1 MHAFIGAGIWATLFL
16 MVGCQHPSKDVDWP
30 HYAGDA
36 LASRHSPLT
45 QIDTSNAHNLELAWV
60 YHCGDADTVNNR
72 SQIQCQPIVING
84 VLYATSPGKKAF
96 ALNAATGKQIWVFDP
111 LKEISEGEYAWAG
124 TNRGLAHWTD
134 GNQSFLFYS
143 IGSWLFC
150 LDRNTGMPVRTFGQ
164 NGKVDLKKG
173 LATTREDFFIVA
185 NTPGIVY
192 RDLIIMGSRVS
203 EGADAAPGH
212 IRAYD
217 VRTGKQRWIF
227 HTIPHPG
234 EKGYESWE
242 DPDAWKIT
250 GGANSWAGFALD
262 EQRGIVYAPTGSA
275 TFDFYGGLRKG
286 NNLYAN
292 CLLAL
297 DAASGK
303 LLWHYQLVHH
313 DVWDRDLPATPNLL
327 TLRKNG
333 KTIDAV
339 AQVTKTGHVFV
350 FDRVT
355 GQPVFPIQEAAVPGS
370 DLHGEQLSA
379 TQPLPLQPPALMRQA
394 MTEKDLSRVHPESY
408 PSLLKG
414 FQGYKSGHLFA
425 APSTQG
431 TVLFPG
437 FDGGANWGGA
447 ASDPNQGI
455 LYVNITEMPWVLTMV
470 PMADNV
476 KMKKFA
482 PGQKLYQQHCMSCHG
497 PERKGNGSS
506 IPAIDHLEKRYNAVG
521 LLKVINGGKGMMPGL
536 KHLPESDKQSVV
548 DFLLKKES
556 KKEVVDQDAG
566 ILSMPYTTTGYNK
579 LLDAQGYPAIAPPW
593 GTLQAVDLNSG
604 SVQWKVPFGEDSLLT
619 QKGIP
624 VTGLES
630 YGGSVVTDGGV
641 LMIGASKDASFR
653 VFHKRTGQLLWKYRL
668 PAAAYA
674 TPATYAVNGKQYVVI
689 AAGGG
694 KLGTVSGDA
703 YIAFTL
709 KKLKQ

>member
-1 MHAFIGAGIWATLFL
+1 LVLCA
-16 MVGCQHPSKDVDWP
+16 CQQAPLQVDWP

-36 LASRHSPLT
+36 MASRHSALT
-45 QIDTSNAHNLELAWV
+45 QIDTSNAHTLELAWV

-72 SQIQCQPIVING
+72 SQIQCQPIVIHG
-84 VLYATSPGKKAF
+84 ILYATSPGKKVF
-96 ALNAATGKQIWVFDP
+96 ALDAATGKQLWVFDP
-111 LKEISEGEYAWAG
+111 LKMISEGEYAWAG
-124 TNRGLAHWTD
+124 TNRGLAHWSD
-134 GNQSFLFYS
+134 GKSAFLFYS

-150 LDRNTGMPVRTFGQ
+150 LDRATGVPVSSFGK
-164 NGKVDLKKG
+164 NGKIDLKQG
-173 LATTREDFFIVA
+173 LTAHKQDFFIVA

-227 HTIPHPG
+227 HTIPQPG

-242 DPDAWKIT
+242 APNAWKNT

-262 EQRGIVYAPTGSA
+262 EQRGMVYAPTGSA

-297 DAASGK
+297 DAGTGK

-313 DVWDRDLPATPNLL
+313 DVWDRDLPATPNLV
-327 TLRKNG
+327 TLSIHG
-333 KTIDAV
+333 KRVDAV

-355 GQPVFPIQEAAVPGS
+355 GQPVFPIQEVAVPGS
-370 DLHGEQLSA
+370 DLPGERLSA
-379 TQPLPLQPPALMRQA
+379 TQPLPTRPPALMRQA
-394 MTEKDLSRVHPESY
+394 MTEQDLSRIHGESY
-408 PSLLKG
+408 PALLKT
-414 FQGYKSGHLFA
+414 FRGYKSGHGFA
-425 APSTQG
+425 APSTKG

-447 ASDPNQGI
+447 ACDPRQGI
-455 LYVNITEMPWVLTMV
+455 MYVNITEMPWVLTMV
-470 PMADNV
+470 PVATT
-476 KMKKFA
+476 KGQSKFSA
-482 PGQKLYQQHCMSCHG
+482 GQSVYQLHCMSCHG

-506 IPAIDHLEKRYNAVG
+506 IPPIDRLENRYDAPG

-536 KHLPESDKQSVV
+536 KHLAESDKQAVI
-548 DFLLKKES
+548 DFLLSKEV
-556 KKEVVDQDAG
+556 KKEVVEQEAES
-566 ILSMPYTTTGYNK
+566 LSMPYTTTGYNK
-579 LLDAQGYPAIAPPW
+579 FLDAKGYPAITPPW
-593 GTLQAVDLNSG
+593 GTLQAVNLNTG
-604 SVQWKVPFGEDSLLT
+604 SIQWKVPFGEDQALT
-619 QKGIP
+619 KQGIP

-630 YGGSVVTDGGV
+630 YGGPVVTDGGV
-641 LMIGASKDASFR
+641 ILIGASKDAHFR
-653 VFHKRTGQLLWKYRL
+653 VYHQRTGAELWKYPL

-674 TPATYAVNGKQYVVI
+674 TPATYAVNGRQYVVI

-703 YIAFTL
+703 YFAFAL
-709 KKLKQ
+709 KRKQ